1 MMHPRRVFF
10 FLTALERREAN
21 MFGNCVTTRYNE
33 EIEEIEEER
42 FKGDRRIGLITG
54 WCFSGGKVG
63 NEEGG
68 SR

>member
-1 MMHPRRVFF
+1 
-10 FLTALERREAN
+10 